1 MKLNKN
7 HALKLTEL
15 RVSVKLLKSF
25 TGNNAELRPRLP
37 LPFGVRE
44 SNSSVGESQNLKKKK
59 SKHLIESNN
68 LRDQFPPKR
77 TVVVP
82 SHVLYSLSGFR
93 RRFYRAMLR

>member
-44 SNSSVGESQNLKKKK
+44 SNSSVGESQNLKKKIK
-59 SKHLIESNN
+59 TFNRKQQLARPISSETYRGGAQSCFVQSI
-68 LRDQFPPKR
+68 R
-77 TVVVP
+77 VP
-82 SHVLYSLSGFR
+82 T
-93 RRFYRAMLR
+93 